1 MINTGFAV
9 NNNIAVATRFKAEAA
24 PAAAPQEAAAA
35 VPGESVSISTPQ
47 AGPTEAAAAQGAP
60 SNGSTEAAAP
70 KKWTVMLWSNSDNNL
85 YRFLQTDIDEAEKVG
100 STENMNV
107 LVQTDHRPK
116 GGEAVRMKLQTNNI
130 PGVGSPV
137 LEKLG
142 QNNMGDPK
150 ELSKFIQW
158 GMEKFP
164 AEHYMVILSD
174 HGAAWPGACQDE
186 GSNGWMT
193 TPMIQ
198 EGLMD
203 AQQATGKKVD
213 VLGFDACL
221 MANTEVMHQLKD
233 TADFIVASEETEG
246 GAGWQ
251 YNRVLSKPMLEG
263 AETAMRMARENRL
276 DFTPR
281 EMAENVVSMAAG
293 NNNDLPTMAA
303 VDTSKIDTLT
313 DAMKGF
319 KEAIVNSP
327 VSGKDLG
334 AIKYQTQGFA
344 ECKDLYDFADKVG
357 KAHGSKDEAL
367 AQAAEAVK
375 EAVEGAL
382 VAESHSTKYPG
393 AHGLTIE
400 LDKKRG
406 TSFEGE
412 SVPNMTKEEA
422 SRVSFGQYKDLSFE
436 KDVNWTAAQAKLAS
450 ST

>member
-9 NNNIAVATRFKAEAA
+9 NNNLAVATRVKTEAAA
-24 PAAAPQEAAAA
+24 PAAPQAPAAPA
-35 VPGESVSISTPQ
+35 PSESVSISTPQ
-47 AGPTEAAAAQGAP
+47 AGSAPATEPTPA
-60 SNGSTEAAAP
+60 NGSTDAAAP
-70 KKWTVMLWSNSDNNL
+70 KKWTVLLWSNSDNNL
-85 YRFLQTDIDEAEKVG
+85 YRFLQADIDEAEKIG

-107 LVQTDHRPK
+107 VVQTDHKPK
-116 GGEAVRMKLQTNNI
+116 GGEAVRMLLKTNST
-130 PGVGSPV
+130 PGVNSPV

-164 AEHYMVILSD
+164 AEHYMVIISD
-174 HGAAWPGACQDE
+174 HGAAWPGACHDE

-193 TPMIQ
+193 TPQIQ
-198 EGLMD
+198 QGLME
-203 AQQATGKKVD
+203 AQEATGKKVD
-213 VLGFDACL
+213 VLGFDCCL
-221 MANTEVMHQLKD
+221 MANTEVMHQLKG

-263 AETAMRMARENRL
+263 AETAMRMAREKRL

-281 EMAENVVSMAAG
+281 EMAENVVTMAAG
-293 NNNDLPTMAA
+293 NNNDLPTMSAI
-303 VDTSKIDTLT
+303 DTSKVDALT
-313 DAMKGF
+313 EAMKGF
-319 KEAIVNSP
+319 KDAIVASP
-327 VSGKDLG
+327 VSGKELG

-357 KAHGSKDEAL
+357 KAHGSKDDNL

-375 EAVEGAL
+375 GAIEGAL

-400 LDKKRG
+400 LDQKRG
-406 TSFEGE
+406 TSFDGEG
-412 SVPNMTKEEA
+412 VPNLTKEDA
-422 SRVSFGQYKDLSFE
+422 SRLSMGQYKDLSFE

-450 ST
+450 AT

>member
-9 NNNIAVATRFKAEAA
+9 NSNLAVATRVKAEAA
-24 PAAAPQEAAAA
+24 APAAPQAPSAP
-35 VPGESVSISTPQ
+35 VPSESVSISTPQ
-47 AGPTEAAAAQGAP
+47 AGSAPATEPTPA
-60 SNGSTEAAAP
+60 NGSSEPAAP
-70 KKWTVMLWSNSDNNL
+70 KKWTVLLWSNSDNNL
-85 YRFLQTDIDEAEKVG
+85 YRFLQADIDEAEKIG

-107 LVQTDHRPK
+107 VVQTDHRPK
-116 GGEAVRMKLQTNNI
+116 GGEAVRMLLKTNNT
-130 PGVGSPV
+130 PGVNSPV

-164 AEHYMVILSD
+164 AEHYMVIISD
-174 HGAAWPGACQDE
+174 HGASWPGACHDE
-186 GSNGWMT
+186 GSNGWMS
-193 TPMIQ
+193 TPQIQ
-198 EGLMD
+198 QGLMD

-221 MANTEVMHQLKD
+221 MANTEVMHQLKG

-263 AETAMRMARENRL
+263 AETAMRMAREKRL

-281 EMAENVVSMAAG
+281 EMAENVVTMAAG

-303 VDTSKIDTLT
+303 IDTSKVDALT
-313 DAMKGF
+313 EAMKGF
-319 KEAIVNSP
+319 KEAIVDSP

-357 KAHGSKDEAL
+357 KAHGSKDEKL

-375 EAVEGAL
+375 SAVEGAL

-406 TSFEGE
+406 TSFNGEG
-412 SVPNMTKEEA
+412 VPNLSKEDA
-422 SRVSFGQYKDLSFE
+422 SRLSMGQYADLSFE
-436 KDVNWTAAQAKLAS
+436 KEVNWSAAQAKLAS
-450 ST
+450 AT